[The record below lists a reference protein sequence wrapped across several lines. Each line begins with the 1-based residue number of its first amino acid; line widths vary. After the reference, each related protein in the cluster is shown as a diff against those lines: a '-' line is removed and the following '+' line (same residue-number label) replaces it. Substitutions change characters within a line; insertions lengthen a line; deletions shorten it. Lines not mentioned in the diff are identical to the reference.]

1 MRLIGYL
8 EGCLDKFLNF
18 AGLAAVSATLW
29 PLLRHDAWWV
39 RIFDFPRVQIA
50 ALTGAVLAADVTLRR
65 NSALPAHLMR
75 TALGLS
81 LLFQAH
87 RIRPYTPLARRQ
99 VKKAARAKPEST
111 VNLFLA
117 NVRMENRRSAR
128 LREIIAAADPDVA
141 LVLEA
146 DDWWHRELEPL
157 AQDYPC
163 IVSRPQP
170 NFYGILLYSRLE
182 LIAPEVRFLIEDDIP
197 SIRTR
202 LKLRSG
208 IEVDLYCLHPKPPVP
223 QESPQSTERDAELLV
238 AAKEIKGTQRP
249 VILMGDLNDV
259 AWSRTNNLFQ
269 KVSGLVDPRLG
280 RGFYNS
286 FHAEYWFLRFPVDH
300 FFHSTHFRL
309 IELNRLP
316 YFGSDHFP
324 MQIRLSYEPDAQAVQ
339 QAPEPRPTEEAEAS
353 EKIAKAAK

>member
-1 MRLIGYL
+1 MRRIGYL
-8 EGCLDKFLNF
+8 EVCLDKFLNF
-18 AGLAAVSATLW
+18 AGLTAVSATLL

-99 VKKAARAKPEST
+99 VKKATRAKPEST
-111 VNLFLA
+111 LNLFLA

-141 LVLEA
+141 LILEA

-157 AQDYPC
+157 AQDYPY
-163 IVSRPQP
+163 IVPRPQP

-208 IEVDLYCLHPKPPVP
+208 TEIHLYCLHPKPPVP

-259 AWSRTNNLFQ
+259 AWSHTNNLFQ

-324 MQIRLSYEPDAQAVQ
+324 MQIRLSYEPEAQAVQ
-339 QAPEPRPTEEAEAS
+339 QAPEPRPTEEAEAT